1 MVRWLGIIPFVAMV
15 LAAPLVNRVEPRIFG
30 MPFFLGWLVIWTVL
44 SSVLLFIVYVVERR
58 QRRRGG

>member
-1 MVRWLGIIPFVAMV
+1 MVRWLGIIPFIAMV

-58 QRRRGG
+58 QRRGG